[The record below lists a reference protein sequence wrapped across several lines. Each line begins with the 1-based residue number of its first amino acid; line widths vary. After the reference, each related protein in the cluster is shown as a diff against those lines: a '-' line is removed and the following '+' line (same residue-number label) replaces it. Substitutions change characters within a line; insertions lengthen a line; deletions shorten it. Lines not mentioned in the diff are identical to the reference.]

1 MFGTDDFDFSFP
13 SFQQNKPP
21 ENASPTV
28 VSEQYEKIT
37 GWLRRKPI
45 RGVKTWEW
53 RYFVLSDCKLKYY
66 QQESDIT
73 PSGVF
78 NFNQLTST
86 IASLKTKSFFIE
98 FHSCPHRFIYKA
110 QTQEER
116 QNWLTVLNF
125 NIMNSVGC
133 DKILPTVAK
142 KENFW
147 KFERISD
154 YRFQTSAST
163 GDILLFQAK
172 NMGAKIQRGIAGS
185 SYDHIAMLLCYSS
198 GKIAVFEAT
207 AANGVALVDWGEFYN
222 QNWINRSA
230 FLLNDLE
237 KFINSTKGKS
247 FGFSAKKVIL
257 KNNKK
262 AGTENDYFCSELIAS
277 AYKAIG
283 ILSYDSVPSSIWPV
297 DFEKD
302 NGLKLI
308 NASLGPMTQIDFD
321 L

>member
-1 MFGTDDFDFSFP
+1 M
-13 SFQQNKPP
+13 
-21 ENASPTV
+21 
-28 VSEQYEKIT
+28 Y
-37 GWLRRKPI
+37 RRL
-45 RGVKTWEW
+45 E
-53 RYFVLSDCKLKYY
+53 
-66 QQESDIT
+66 
-73 PSGVF
+73 
-78 NFNQLTST
+78 
-86 IASLKTKSFFIE
+86 
-98 FHSCPHRFIYKA
+98 
-110 QTQEER
+110 
-116 QNWLTVLNF
+116 
-125 NIMNSVGC
+125 
-133 DKILPTVAK
+133 
-142 KENFW
+142 
-147 KFERISD
+147 
-154 YRFQTSAST
+154 
-163 GDILLFQAK
+163 
-172 NMGAKIQRGIAGS
+172 
-185 SYDHIAMLLCYSS
+185 
-198 GKIAVFEAT
+198 
-207 AANGVALVDWGEFYN
+207 VD
-222 QNWINRSA
+222 RSA